1 MTDHPSTFQGEGG
14 SGSGVDWD
22 DHATIHKKDDGQGVL
37 DAMKALHRG
46 TLAEMV
52 GMIASMPNDMRGEY
66 VIQKAG
72 DHMLGVAEIMEL
84 ARREDFPGKG

>member
-14 SGSGVDWD
+14 ASGGVDWD
-22 DHATIHKKDDGQGVL
+22 DHASIHMKGDGQGVL
-37 DAMKALHRG
+37 DSLKALHRG

-52 GMIASMPNDMRGEY
+52 AMVSRMPEGEREQL

-72 DHMLGVAEIMEL
+72 DHMLGIGEIMAL
-84 ARREDFPGKG
+84 AARNDFPG

>member
-14 SGSGVDWD
+14 SSGGVDWD
-22 DHATIHKKDDGQGVL
+22 DGATIHKKGDGQGVL
-37 DAMKALHRG
+37 DSLKALHHG

-52 GMIASMPNDMRGEY
+52 AMVSRMPESEREGL

-72 DHMLGVAEIMEL
+72 DHMLGTSEIMAL
-84 ARREDFPGKG
+84 AARDDFPG

>member
-1 MTDHPSTFQGEGG
+1 MTDHPSTYNATQTDS
-14 SGSGVDWD
+14 SGTDWD
-22 DHATIHKKDDGQGVL
+22 DGAAIHRRGDGQGVL

-52 GMIASMPNDMRGEY
+52 QVISDMPEEERRDF

-72 DHMLGVAEIMEL
+72 DRQLGPDEIMAL
-84 ARREDFPGKG
+84 ANRPDFPGR